1 MIEAFRLLDYVFLY
15 DNINLFYV
23 GDFTPLNISILRA

>member
-15 DNINLFYV
+15 IISYSMLEILP
-23 GDFTPLNISILRA
+23 PLNISILRA